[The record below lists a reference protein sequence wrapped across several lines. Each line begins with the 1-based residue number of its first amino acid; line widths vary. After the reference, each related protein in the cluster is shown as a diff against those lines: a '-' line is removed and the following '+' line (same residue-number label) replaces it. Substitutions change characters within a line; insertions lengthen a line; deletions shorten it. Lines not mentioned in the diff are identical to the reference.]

1 MPRDVIGSGL
11 KGRTVVSLE
20 VKTIQP
26 ALKLCMRPVS
36 TTPHPMPPQGI
47 YVRAGRGGSR
57 FPPALCL
64 GCLTLNVNQV

>member
-36 TTPHPMPPQGI
+36 IPPPIPCHPKESM
-47 YVRAGRGGSR
+47 
-57 FPPALCL
+57 
-64 GCLTLNVNQV
+64 